1 MPGVILFV
9 ESGRDIHDEPVDQ
22 TRRLAITGLALQQTI
37 DYGTGQAQVDEE
49 RRSELYNRC
58 RKYR

>member
-1 MPGVILFV
+1 MPGVILIV
-9 ESGRDIHDEPVDQ
+9 RSGRDIHDEPVDQ
-22 TRRLAITGLALQQTI
+22 SGRLAITGLALQQTI

-58 RKYR
+58 RK